1 MEQDSVRYDSLENRP
16 LPKWLTDQKE
26 GLNTVQ
32 PPKIVIKE
40 DRSLGISF
48 GLTAVIIIFIV
59 TLLTVKILK
68 KKKNQI
74 K

>member
-32 PPKIVIKE
+32 SPKIVIKE

-68 KKKNQI
+68 KKKNQT